1 MGKQVEPMT
10 ELLVTDSYAQF
21 LADLKGRIPLAMRRD
36 LTRWAQVVDVGKL
49 PALRPRHG
57 LSPGGMEL

>member
-1 MGKQVEPMT
+1 MT
-10 ELLVTDSYAQF
+10 ESLVPDSYAQF

-36 LTRWAQVVDVGKL
+36 LPRWAQVVDVGKL

-57 LSPGGMEL
+57 LIPAGIEL